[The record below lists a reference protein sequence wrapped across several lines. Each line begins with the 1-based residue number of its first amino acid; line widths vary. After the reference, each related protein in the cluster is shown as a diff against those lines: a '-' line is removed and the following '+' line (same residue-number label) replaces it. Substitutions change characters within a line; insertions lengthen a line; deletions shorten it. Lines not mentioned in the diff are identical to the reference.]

1 MNNNSKNTVAKKVQ
15 TSVGTMASRKR
26 EEIER
31 MKAVEQQRQQE
42 ARANREKLARE
53 LAELEVQE
61 RRSLRLHESNEA
73 KAACYAL
80 GELVLD
86 SIRAGSITTF
96 SLNNASLLQL
106 SLEKQDLI
114 ERVAG
119 RKKTA
124 VKPSGT
130 ASKSLASDSTMEP
143 DIPL

>member
-42 ARANREKLARE
+42 ARATREKLARE
-53 LAELEVQE
+53 LAELEVKE
-61 RRSLRLHESNEA
+61 RRDQRLHETNEM
-73 KAACYAL
+73 KTACYAL
-80 GELVLD
+80 GELALEA
-86 SIRAGSITTF
+86 IRAGSITNF
-96 SLNNASLLQL
+96 SLTNVDLLQL
-106 SLEKQDLI
+106 SLDKQELV

-119 RKKTA
+119 REKTKA
-124 VKPSGT
+124 KPRGKT
-130 ASKSLASDSTMEP
+130 SKSQVNESTMEP